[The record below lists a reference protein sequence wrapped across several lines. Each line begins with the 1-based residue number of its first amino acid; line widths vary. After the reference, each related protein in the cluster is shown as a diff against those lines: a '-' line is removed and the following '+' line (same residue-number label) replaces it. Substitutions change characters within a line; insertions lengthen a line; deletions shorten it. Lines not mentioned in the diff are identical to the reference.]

1 MKKFLAM
8 LLILLSV
15 LPVSLASADGAMTDK
30 AISFAEFTFG
40 DIDGDGS
47 VNGKDSYYLACV
59 LAGSLA
65 LEEGTAAYF
74 AADIDGDG
82 DINGKDAFSLKCIVS
97 GSLIV

>member
-1 MKKFLAM
+1 MFKPSGFLRKVIFM
-8 LLILLSV
+8 ESIEFKHSIDI
-15 LPVSLASADGAMTDK
+15 SSAGKNCALRM
-30 AISFAEFTFG
+30 G
-40 DIDGDGS
+40 DIDGDGAI
-47 VNGKDSYYLACV
+47 NGKDSYYLACV
-59 LAGSLA
+59 LAGSIA